1 MVRAELASDSIPIQN
16 GSILTQ
22 LDESTRADNNPSHE
36 IVTDCRRVLLVAV
49 SLLPGPVGIANQM
62 KRGPLWR
69 APLPILAS
77 TFVN

>member
-1 MVRAELASDSIPIQN
+1 MVREKLASDSIPIQY

-49 SLLPGPVGIANQM
+49 SLLPGPVVANQM
-62 KRGPLWR
+62 IRGPLWR
-69 APLPILAS
+69 APLPIPAS